1 MPKTVEDKFTPALFC
16 IPIWTNV
23 DLLPTGRYCPHPRKL
38 SGKQNGDIYTR
49 LPLHIKSV
57 MLCQHLKSNQFQ
69 NVPINFNS
77 PIQCKRNCRMSS
89 KIQTYKDTEFLG
101 KTLCQFDRKQVE
113 VKSAHPQLKRVSF
126 ETPPGLVGHTRTSG
140 TVLLICYF
148 TFHRLMELSS
158 TFIFMLILQ
167 SAASLF
173 ISACN

>member
-1 MPKTVEDKFTPALFC
+1 MPTCVRSQDLWLSIVAWLLYCSSSLSYWTSVSLLHDDINCPRKTNEEDYDEMPKTVEDILFSDKFTPALFC

-89 KIQTYKDTEFLG
+89 KI
-101 KTLCQFDRKQVE
+101 
-113 VKSAHPQLKRVSF
+113 
-126 ETPPGLVGHTRTSG
+126 
-140 TVLLICYF
+140 
-148 TFHRLMELSS
+148 
-158 TFIFMLILQ
+158 
-167 SAASLF
+167 
-173 ISACN
+173 